1 MRNAVSQAIA
11 ALSRG
16 FAGEARCCVRT
27 GLARAAVLPAGFG
40 DGGMGARG
48 EGPNL
53 GTDIIG
59 PGRTGNRRHP
69 WPAPRGR
76 VGRIAKADASAQS
89 SRWQAGA
96 AAENPDRPTG
106 GNMRLLHWV
115 ALGLVAGHTGAF
127 AQANYPNRPIKMI
140 VPLAA
145 ASAVDVAARIVTQ
158 KMADNLGQQFVI
170 LNLPG
175 ASGLIGA
182 EQVAHAE
189 PDGYTIGGFNDSI
202 MTMVPNLQAKM
213 RWDILKD
220 FEPVSL
226 VATVEWGLIAGNQ
239 TGYKT
244 AADLIAAAKAAPG
257 KIDYGSGGPG
267 SPQHLAMAMFAS
279 AAGISL
285 THVPY
290 KGATQAATDVAA
302 GQIPVGFQG
311 LGTVA
316 ALVRGGQLRLIG
328 VCTPARLPQFPD
340 VPTISESGLPGFT
353 FNSWFAIMAPAGTPK
368 DIIAKLNTEV
378 LKALADP
385 EVHKKLEDL
394 GFAVRGS
401 SPAELGAMTHE
412 QLAKYAR
419 VIKEMGIGNE

>member
-1 MRNAVSQAIA
+1 MRLLRWFVLALFA
-11 ALSRG
+11 ANS
-16 FAGEARCCVRT
+16 A
-27 GLARAAVLPAGFG
+27 
-40 DGGMGARG
+40 
-48 EGPNL
+48 
-53 GTDIIG
+53 
-59 PGRTGNRRHP
+59 
-69 WPAPRGR
+69 
-76 VGRIAKADASAQS
+76 ASAQ
-89 SRWQAGA
+89 G
-96 AAENPDRPTG
+96 
-106 GNMRLLHWV
+106 
-115 ALGLVAGHTGAF
+115 
-127 AQANYPNRPIKMI
+127 NYPERPIKMI

-158 KMADNLGQQFVI
+158 KMAENMGQQIVI
-170 LNLPG
+170 LNQPG

-182 EQVAHAE
+182 EQVARAD

-226 VATVEWGLIAGNQ
+226 VATVEWGLIAGNK
-239 TGYKT
+239 TPYKS

-257 KIDYGSGGPG
+257 KIDYSSGGPG

-279 AAGISL
+279 SAGISL

-290 KGATQAATDVAA
+290 KGATQAAADVAA

-328 VCTPARLPQFPD
+328 VCTPKRLPSFPD
-340 VPTISESGLPGFT
+340 VPTIDESGLPGFF
-353 FNSWFAIMAPAGTPK
+353 FNSWFAILAPAGTPK
-368 DIIAKLNTEV
+368 EIIARLNAEALKAVGDTEV
-378 LKALADP
+378 RR
-385 EVHKKLEDL
+385 KLEEL

-401 SPAELGAMTHE
+401 SPEELGTMTRD

-419 VIKEMGIGNE
+419 LIKEMGIAIE

>member
-1 MRNAVSQAIA
+1 
-11 ALSRG
+11 
-16 FAGEARCCVRT
+16 
-27 GLARAAVLPAGFG
+27 
-40 DGGMGARG
+40 
-48 EGPNL
+48 
-53 GTDIIG
+53 
-59 PGRTGNRRHP
+59 
-69 WPAPRGR
+69 
-76 VGRIAKADASAQS
+76 
-89 SRWQAGA
+89 
-96 AAENPDRPTG
+96 
-106 GNMRLLHWV
+106 MRLLRLLVSVVAVLVGASV
-115 ALGLVAGHTGAF
+115 AL
-127 AQANYPNRPIKMI
+127 AQSNYPDRPIKMI

-158 KMADNLGQQFVI
+158 KMAENMGQQFVI
-170 LNLPG
+170 LNMPG
-175 ASGLIGA
+175 ASGMIGA

-202 MTMVPNLQAKM
+202 MTMVPNLQSKM

-239 TGYKT
+239 TPYKS
-244 AADLIAAAKAAPG
+244 ASDLIAAAKAEPG

-279 AAGISL
+279 GAGISL

-328 VCTPARLPQFPD
+328 VSTQKRLSQFPE
-340 VPTISESGLPGFT
+340 VPTISESGLPGFA
-353 FNSWFAIMAPAGTPK
+353 FNSWFAILAPAGTPK
-368 DIIAKLNTEV
+368 NIIARLNAEV
-378 LKALADP
+378 LKALADAD
-385 EVHKKLEDL
+385 VRHKLEDL

-401 SPAELGAMTHE
+401 SPEELGAMTRD

-419 VIKEMGIGNE
+419 VMKEMGIANE

>member
-1 MRNAVSQAIA
+1 VALALIAGNAV
-11 ALSRG
+11 
-16 FAGEARCCVRT
+16 
-27 GLARAAVLPAGFG
+27 
-40 DGGMGARG
+40 
-48 EGPNL
+48 
-53 GTDIIG
+53 
-59 PGRTGNRRHP
+59 
-69 WPAPRGR
+69 
-76 VGRIAKADASAQS
+76 ASAQT
-89 SRWQAGA
+89 A
-96 AAENPDRPTG
+96 
-106 GNMRLLHWV
+106 
-115 ALGLVAGHTGAF
+115 
-127 AQANYPNRPIKMI
+127 YPERPIKMI

-158 KMADNLGQQFVI
+158 KMADNMGQQIVI
-170 LNLPG
+170 LNQPG

-182 EQVAHAE
+182 EQVARAE

-202 MTMVPNLQAKM
+202 MTMVPNLQSKM

-239 TGYKT
+239 TSYKT

-267 SPQHLAMAMFAS
+267 SPQHLAMALFSA

-316 ALVRGGQLRLIG
+316 ALVRGSQLRLIG
-328 VCTPARLPQFPD
+328 VATPRRLPQFPD
-340 VPTISESGLPGFT
+340 VPTVSESGLPGFS
-353 FNSWFAIMAPAGTPK
+353 FNSWFAILAPVGTPK
-368 DIIAKLNTEV
+368 DIIARLNAEV
-378 LKALADP
+378 LKALGDGD
-385 EVHKKLEDL
+385 VRGKLEDL

-401 SPAELGAMTHE
+401 SPEELGLMTRE

-419 VIKEMGIGNE
+419 VIKEIGLAPPI

>member
-1 MRNAVSQAIA
+1 
-11 ALSRG
+11 
-16 FAGEARCCVRT
+16 
-27 GLARAAVLPAGFG
+27 
-40 DGGMGARG
+40 
-48 EGPNL
+48 
-53 GTDIIG
+53 
-59 PGRTGNRRHP
+59 
-69 WPAPRGR
+69 
-76 VGRIAKADASAQS
+76 
-89 SRWQAGA
+89 
-96 AAENPDRPTG
+96 
-106 GNMRLLHWV
+106 MRLLY
-115 ALGLVAGHTGAF
+115 ALLSVTVLLVNFTAL
-127 AQANYPNRPIKMI
+127 AQTAYPVRPIKMI

-158 KMADNLGQQFVI
+158 KMADNMGQQIVI
-170 LNLPG
+170 LNQPG

-182 EQVAHAE
+182 EQVAKAE
-189 PDGYTIGGFNDSI
+189 PDGYTIGGFNDSV
-202 MTMVPNLQAKM
+202 MTMVPNLQSNI
-213 RWDILKD
+213 RWDILRD

-226 VATVEWGLIAGNQ
+226 VATVEWGLIASNNSS
-239 TGYKT
+239 YKT

-328 VCTPARLPQFPD
+328 VTTYKRMSQFPD
-340 VPTISESGLPGFT
+340 VPTVSESGLPGFF
-353 FNSWFAIMAPAGTPK
+353 FNSWFAIMAPAGTPR
-368 DIIAKLNTEV
+368 DIIARLNAEV
-378 LKALADP
+378 VKAVAEP
-385 EVHKKLEDL
+385 EVRRKLEDL

-401 SPAELGAMTHE
+401 SAQELGAMTRE

-419 VIKEMGIGNE
+419 VIKQMGIANE